1 MKLKFAF
8 FGVIFASA
16 VVAIAPAVKASNE
29 NIEKVIDS
37 TASFLVRDWVS
48 DPDFKDYLPP
58 QVLSLDKGS
67 KVYGGCGEYIV
78 GDEVAGSSYC
88 PVTHT
93 IFLEPEQLS
102 FFYENF
108 GPSSVAYVVAHEFGH
123 AIQARY
129 DDLEGGAEV
138 ELQADCLAGV
148 LIEYGSTELNI
159 TRKDTIQM
167 AQAAYAIG
175 DPTHGTGAQ
184 RAYALLS
191 GMGVVEAGCTKKEML
206 ALKNDQISDPTYKK
220 LMTTRSSTTGIDLN
234 QTPYPKNLNKIS
246 NNL

>member
-1 MKLKFAF
+1 MKFKSSVIPGILISSVFAI
-8 FGVIFASA
+8 VPA
-16 VVAIAPAVKASNE
+16 AISSNQNME
-29 NIEKVIDS
+29 QVIDS
-37 TASFLVRDWVS
+37 TASFLVRDWIS

-58 QVLSLDKGS
+58 QVLSIDKGS
-67 KVYGGCGEYIV
+67 KVYGGCGAYV
-78 GDEVAGSSYC
+78 KGDEVAGSSYC

-206 ALKNDQISDPTYKK
+206 ALKNDQISDPAYKK
-220 LMTTRSSTTGIDLN
+220 LMSTRSGTSGIDLN
-234 QTPYPKNLNKIS
+234 QTPYPKSLNTTSKNL
-246 NNL
+246 